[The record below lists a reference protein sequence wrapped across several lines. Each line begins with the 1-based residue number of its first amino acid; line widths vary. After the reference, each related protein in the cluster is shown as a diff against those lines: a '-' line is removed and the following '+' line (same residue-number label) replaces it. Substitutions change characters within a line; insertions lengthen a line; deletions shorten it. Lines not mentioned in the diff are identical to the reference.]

1 MTFTFT
7 RKRVGTNKSSRRTS
21 KKKMIKFWE
30 EKVKREAG
38 GSGRSKIPNPKSKL
52 VKLLYGEPKS
62 PLYKSKVK
70 PKVKPKDKPKDKPSE
85 KTYIRFRRKKNN

>member
-30 EKVKREAG
+30 EKVKRDGG
-38 GSGRSKIPNPKSKL
+38 GSGRSIIPNTKSKL

-70 PKVKPKDKPKDKPSE
+70 PKVKPKDKPSE

>member
-30 EKVKREAG
+30 EKVKREGAA
-38 GSGRSKIPNPKSKL
+38 S
-52 VKLLYGEPKS
+52 LLSFCFIGK
-62 PLYKSKVK
+62 
-70 PKVKPKDKPKDKPSE
+70 
-85 KTYIRFRRKKNN
+85 

>member
-21 KKKMIKFWE
+21 KKKMIKFWDE
-30 EKVKREAG
+30 MVKREAG

-70 PKVKPKDKPKDKPSE
+70 PKVKPKDKPSE

>member
-70 PKVKPKDKPKDKPSE
+70 PSGKLYS
-85 KTYIRFRRKKNN
+85 RKKPTLK

>member
-1 MTFTFT
+1 M
-7 RKRVGTNKSSRRTS
+7 GTNKSPRRMS

-30 EKVKREAG
+30 EKVKRDAG

-62 PLYKSKVK
+62 PLYK
-70 PKVKPKDKPKDKPSE
+70 PKVKPEVKPSE
-85 KTYIRFRRKKNN
+85 KTYIRFRRKK